1 MQSLWPSYFIG
12 RPILNSNVHA
22 REPKETS
29 QLPGQGRCPSGPLQ
43 PKVRVGWEEL
53 GRDICTK
60 GYSQK
65 IYLKTRPQLPGPHL
79 GGRLRCVWL
88 TGVPEARPY
97 GGPFNVG
104 RCWSDWTAD
113 WPGVEP
119 RPSKATW
126 LGQHT
131 EPAPCVRELWQG
143 GGLSQCERALRA
155 HLQQLLKEKFRGQQ
169 SNCRSS
175 LFCAGEV
182 SQQISHNVM
191 WYMCSDYKIQLP
203 HFLISF
209 RS

>member
-97 GGPFNVG
+97 GGPF
-104 RCWSDWTAD
+104 T
-113 WPGVEP
+113 
-119 RPSKATW
+119 
-126 LGQHT
+126 
-131 EPAPCVRELWQG
+131 
-143 GGLSQCERALRA
+143 
-155 HLQQLLKEKFRGQQ
+155 RGQMLIRLDGRLT
-169 SNCRSS
+169 RSGAQA
-175 LFCAGEV
+175 FQGHVTGAAHWACPVCARAVTGRWSEPV
-182 SQQISHNVM
+182 WARPAGAPAAASKR
-191 WYMCSDYKIQLP
+191 KIQGTAKQLQVQLVLCWWGQSADQP
-203 HFLISF
+203 QCHVVYVLRLQNTITSF
-209 RS
+209 SYQF